1 MDALAYCCMF
11 YASHY
16 IPISYYDDK
25 GCILSYGYTKDLTN
39 HNSVYQLLLDEK
51 EKPAVIIG
59 QDMGTYAIIEV
70 NENRDHIIL
79 GPSFSSNVTDNSV
92 RSYMTMNYIHNDE
105 VQKVAEFLKSI
116 PRHSYNQFL
125 NLVISIH
132 YVINNEILTLYDF
145 TSFTQSEYQKDIA
158 VKQTNTSYNA
168 REEQSAHGTYLFEQ
182 QMLEYVKAGNP
193 AAMEEFLLIVA
204 QETPLVE
211 GKLAEDQ
218 LRQAKNLFNGA
229 VTIVGKYGAIPGG
242 MDVEQA
248 YQLIDTYIQECE
260 LMQDINE
267 IKKLQFNMLIDFT
280 SRVQNTQYSNAL
292 SNDVFACIQFIN
304 SHINEPIGIMDVVS
318 STDKSRAYIT
328 KKFKEEVGKNIG
340 EYITNCKMK
349 EAKNLLKH
357 TDKSLSE
364 ISNYLC
370 FSSQA
375 YFQNVFKKQFGL
387 TPSKYRQDLNN

>member
-1 MDALAYCCMF
+1 MDTLAYCCMF

-16 IPISYYDDK
+16 IPISYYDNK
-25 GCILSYGYTKDLTN
+25 GCILSYGYSKNLEN

-70 NENRDHIIL
+70 NKNKDHIVI
-79 GPSFSSNVTDNSV
+79 GPSFSSNITDNSV
-92 RSYMTMNYIHNDE
+92 RSYMTMNYIRNDE
-105 VQKVAEFLKSI
+105 LQSVREFLNNI
-116 PRHSYNQFL
+116 PQYSYNQFL
-125 NLVISIH
+125 NLIISIH
-132 YVINNEILTLYDF
+132 YIVNNEILTLYDYPQL
-145 TSFTQSEYQKDIA
+145 SQNGYEKNIA
-158 VKQTNTSYNA
+158 VKQANTSYAA

-182 QMLEYVKAGNP
+182 QLLEYVKAGNP
-193 AAMEEFLLIVA
+193 AAMEDFLFNVVM
-204 QETPLVE
+204 EMPLTE
-211 GKLAEDQ
+211 GKLADDE
-218 LRQAKNLFNGA
+218 LRQAKNLFIGA
-229 VTIVGKYGAIPGG
+229 VTIVGKYAAIPSG
-242 MDVEQA
+242 MDVEKT

-260 LMQDINE
+260 HMQDINE
-267 IKKLQFNMLIDFT
+267 IKKLQITMLIDFT
-280 SRVQNTQYSNAL
+280 TRVQSAQFSNKL

-304 SHINEPIGIMDVVS
+304 SHINEPIGIMDVVN

-328 KKFKEEVGKNIG
+328 KKFKEEVGENIG
-340 EYITNCKMK
+340 EYITNSKMK

-375 YFQNVFKKQFGL
+375 YFQNVFKKQFGI
-387 TPSKYRQDLNN
+387 TPSNYRKNIF

>member
-16 IPISYYDDK
+16 IPVSYYDDK
-25 GCILSYGYTKDLTN
+25 GCILSYGYAKDLTE
-39 HNSVYQLLLDEK
+39 HNAINQLLMKEK

-70 NENRDHIIL
+70 KENKDHIII
-79 GPSFSSNVTDNSV
+79 GPTFSSNVTDTSV
-92 RSYMTMNYIHNDE
+92 RTYMTMNYIPSDRF
-105 VQKVAEFLKSI
+105 QTVAEFLRSI
-116 PRHSYNQFL
+116 PQYSYNQLL

-132 YVINNEILTLYDF
+132 YIINEEILTLYDYTPF
-145 TSFTQSEYQKDIA
+145 YQNEYEKNIA
-158 VKQTNTSYNA
+158 IKQTNTSYNA

-182 QMLEYVKAGNP
+182 QLLEYVKAGNP

-204 QETPLVE
+204 QETPLIE
-211 GKLAEDQ
+211 GKLADDE
-218 LRQAKNLFNGA
+218 LRQAKNLLNGA

-248 YQLIDTYIQECE
+248 YQLIDIYIQECE
-260 LMQDINE
+260 HLQDINE
-267 IKKLQFNMLIDFT
+267 IKKLQFNMLMDFT
-280 SRVQNTQYSNAL
+280 RRVESAQYSNEL
-292 SNDVFACIQFIN
+292 SNDVFTCIQFIN
-304 SHINEPIGIMDVVS
+304 SHINEPIGIMDVVN
-318 STDKSRAYIT
+318 STNKSRAYIT
-328 KKFKEEVGKNIG
+328 KKFKEEIGENIG

-375 YFQNVFKKQFGL
+375 YFQNVFKKQFGI
-387 TPSKYRQDLNN
+387 TPAKYRQI

>member
-16 IPISYYDDK
+16 IPISYYDNK
-25 GCILSYGYTKDLTN
+25 GCILSYGYSKNLEN
-39 HNSVYQLLLDEK
+39 HNSVYQLLLVEK

-70 NENRDHIIL
+70 NQNKDHIVI

-105 VQKVAEFLKSI
+105 LQNLREFLNNI
-116 PRHSYNQFL
+116 PQYSYNQFL

-132 YVINNEILTLYDF
+132 YIVNNEILTLYDYPQF
-145 TSFTQSEYQKDIA
+145 SQNGYEKNIA
-158 VKQTNTSYNA
+158 VKQTNTSYTA

-182 QMLEYVKAGNP
+182 QLLEYVKAGNP
-193 AAMEEFLLIVA
+193 AAMEDFLFNVVM
-204 QETPLVE
+204 EMPLTE
-211 GKLAEDQ
+211 GKLADDE
-218 LRQAKNLFNGA
+218 LRQAKNLFIGA
-229 VTIVGKYGAIPGG
+229 VTVVGKYAAIPSG
-242 MDVEQA
+242 MDVEET

-260 LMQDINE
+260 HMQDINE
-267 IKKLQFNMLIDFT
+267 IKKMQITMLIDFT
-280 SRVQNTQYSNAL
+280 TRVQSAQFSNTL

-318 STDKSRAYIT
+318 CTDKSRAHIT
-328 KKFKEEVGKNIG
+328 KKFKEEVGENIG
-340 EYITNCKMK
+340 EYITNSKMK

-375 YFQNVFKKQFGL
+375 YFQNVFKKQFGI
-387 TPSKYRQDLNN
+387 TPSNYRKNIF